1 MLPIQTPN
9 ELLQRSPPPARVSSR
24 ETLETLVDCPHR
36 QNTVEDSLH
45 KAAGEDHGV
54 VDESILELQ
63 RSMRRP
69 VALWQQ
75 AVNTLIEKSVVAR
88 SLLEAGAAA
97 EETARVQEVGPRTEN
112 GALITSFPC
121 AEGACCGRLRRR
133 RRSPSLPFG
142 ALGEG
147 LRPHHQ
153 PLCQVSARRRS
164 RVNRAGAS
172 RPGQKWTRTAH

>member
-97 EETARVQEVGPRTEN
+97 EETARVQEVGPRTVLLSRPSPAPKAPAVAVC
-112 GALITSFPC
+112 G
-121 AEGACCGRLRRR
+121 AEGARRR
-133 RRSPSLPFG
+133 CPSAPLARAFGPITSPSAKFLHAG
-142 ALGEG
+142 D
-147 LRPHHQ
+147 
-153 PLCQVSARRRS
+153 
-164 RVNRAGAS
+164 RA
-172 RPGQKWTRTAH
+172 